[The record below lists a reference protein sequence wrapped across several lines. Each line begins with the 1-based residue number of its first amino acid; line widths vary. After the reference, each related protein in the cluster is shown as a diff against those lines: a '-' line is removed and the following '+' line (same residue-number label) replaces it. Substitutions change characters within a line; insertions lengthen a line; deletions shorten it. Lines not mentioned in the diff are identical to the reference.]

1 MTEKRSAY
9 RHQQERKQGK
19 KLLGKFK
26 AAFDDEDSSLDV
38 NPAFERS
45 HKQKRNSDQE
55 RKFAETGYQENSEF
69 NLPAGDKG
77 LRLKKKLDRA
87 ILIVF
92 VLIVLVLLALFYL

>member
-9 RHQQERKQGK
+9 RRQQERKKGK

-45 HKQKRNSDQE
+45 HEQK
-55 RKFAETGYQENSEF
+55 
-69 NLPAGDKG
+69 
-77 LRLKKKLDRA
+77 
-87 ILIVF
+87 
-92 VLIVLVLLALFYL
+92 